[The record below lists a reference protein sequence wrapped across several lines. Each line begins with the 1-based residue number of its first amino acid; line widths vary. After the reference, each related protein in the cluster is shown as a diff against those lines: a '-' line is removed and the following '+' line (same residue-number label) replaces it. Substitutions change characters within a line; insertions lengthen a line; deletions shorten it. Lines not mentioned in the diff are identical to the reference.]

1 MPTKTARGKWLLQ
14 VHDVVNVAVISG
26 LLVLSALMYLDKHE
40 KGTSNWFLPLA
51 YSTLLY
57 LLLDTTFILWYP
69 ELFPRMISL
78 VIHHAATVALVIHTI
93 MYPEHEGF
101 LLYGMLVEVN
111 TFCLV
116 AFKVWK
122 STVFEWCHLFTWIAL
137 RLCWYPYL
145 VFVYHTEMSLPAY
158 SMLEYGSVLVPQFT
172 LVLLCVF
179 WTLEIVAFWKRA
191 PKEHSKDD

>member
-69 ELFPRMISL
+69 DTRVISL
-78 VIHHAATVALVIHTI
+78 VLITI
-93 MYPEHEGF
+93 GG
-101 LLYGMLVEVN
+101 L
-111 TFCLV
+111 
-116 AFKVWK
+116 
-122 STVFEWCHLFTWIAL
+122 
-137 RLCWYPYL
+137 
-145 VFVYHTEMSLPAY
+145 
-158 SMLEYGSVLVPQFT
+158 
-172 LVLLCVF
+172 
-179 WTLEIVAFWKRA
+179 
-191 PKEHSKDD
+191 